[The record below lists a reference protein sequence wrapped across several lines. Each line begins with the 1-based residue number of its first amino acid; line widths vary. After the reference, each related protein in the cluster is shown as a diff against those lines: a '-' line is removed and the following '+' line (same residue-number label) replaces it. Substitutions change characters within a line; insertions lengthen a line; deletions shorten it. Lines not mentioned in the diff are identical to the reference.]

1 MNAQYYNDIYEEFK
15 NHHPYAVDDVA
26 DWRPRGEYGIR
37 LIMKDG
43 TKYDFDKLSMGIRKV
58 DNYSFESKDAITDE
72 QCRAS
77 FSYHLVELMALRGFT
92 QQTLSEY
99 TGISKGSI
107 NGYINK
113 TKTPSMTNMRKIAY
127 ALNCP
132 IGELLD

>member
-1 MNAQYYNDIYEEFK
+1 MNTEYYDEIYNDLK
-15 NHHPYAVDDVA
+15 SHHPYIIDDVE

-37 LIMKDG
+37 ITMKDG
-43 TKYDFDKLSMGIRKV
+43 TKYDFDKLSMGIRRV
-58 DNYSFESKDAITDE
+58 DNYSFESRDSITDE
-72 QCRAS
+72 YCRKS
-77 FSYHLVELMALRGFT
+77 FAYHLVELMTLRGYT

-127 ALNCP
+127 ALNCQL
-132 IGELLD
+132 GELLD